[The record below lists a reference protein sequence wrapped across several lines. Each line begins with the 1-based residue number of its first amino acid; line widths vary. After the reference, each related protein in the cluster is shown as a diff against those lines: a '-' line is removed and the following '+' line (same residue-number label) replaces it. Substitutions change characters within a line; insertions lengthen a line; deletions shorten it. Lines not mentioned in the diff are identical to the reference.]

1 MSTALRVIDA
11 GTIKRLAPPAKLI
24 GWMREAMQLVSAR
37 DVELPL
43 RRGMALPDGAGA
55 IGMMPGYVGGDI
67 AAAGVKLVSL
77 VPPDRRKGS
86 SHLGLMILYDADG
99 LVPKAILCSS
109 TVTAIRTAA
118 VTAVATD
125 ALARADARSL
135 LILGAGEQ
143 AEAHVH
149 ALRLVRPFDDI
160 RIWARRPEQ
169 AEALAEKMGVK
180 VAGDL
185 SSAVRIADV
194 ICTTTAAKEP
204 VLFGTN
210 VKSGSH
216 VNLVGSSSADAREVD
231 DELVVKSR
239 FVVDYR
245 PSTLDQAGE
254 FLHAINVGVIDENH
268 IVGEIGEVLSG
279 KIEARQSAADITV
292 YKSLGVA
299 AQDIVTAHNVFALA
313 LAEDAGISAHI

>member
-1 MSTALRVIDA
+1 MSTDLRVIDA
-11 GTIKRLAPPAKLI
+11 GTIKRLAPPEKLI
-24 GWMREAMQLVSAR
+24 GWMREAMQLISAR

-43 RRGMALPDGAGA
+43 RRGMAISNGAGA

-77 VPPDRRKGS
+77 VPPNRRKGS

-99 LVPKAILCSS
+99 LVPKAILCGS

-143 AEAHVH
+143 AEAHIQ
-149 ALRLVRPFDDI
+149 ALRLVRSFDHI
-160 RIWARRPEQ
+160 RVWARRPDR
-169 AEALAEKMGVK
+169 AETLAQKMGVS
-180 VAGDL
+180 VARDL
-185 SSAVRIADV
+185 SSAIRNADV
-194 ICTTTAAKEP
+194 VCTTTAAKEP
-204 VLFGTN
+204 ILFGAD
-210 VKSGSH
+210 VSSGTH
-216 VNLVGSSSADAREVD
+216 VNLVGSSAVDAREVD

-254 FLHAINVGVIDENH
+254 FMHAINAGVIDENH
-268 IVGEIGEVLSG
+268 IVGEIGEVLFG
-279 KIEARQSAADITV
+279 KIAARQSATDITV

>member
-1 MSTALRVIDA
+1 MSTSLRVIDA

-24 GWMREAMQLVSAR
+24 GWMRAAMQLVSAR

-43 RRGMALPDGAGA
+43 RRGMVLPGGAGV
-55 IGMMPGYVGGDI
+55 IGMMPGFVGGEI

-99 LVPKAILCSS
+99 LLPKAILCGS

-125 ALARADARSL
+125 ALARTDARRL

-143 AEAHVH
+143 AEAHID

-160 RIWARRPEQ
+160 RIWARRPER
-169 AEALAEKMGVK
+169 AESLAQKMGVS
-180 VAGDL
+180 VASDL
-185 SSAVRIADV
+185 SSAARIADV

-204 VLFGTN
+204 VLFGAD
-210 VKSGSH
+210 VKPGTH
-216 VNLVGSSSADAREVD
+216 VNLVGSSSVDAREAD
-231 DELVVKSR
+231 DELVAKSR
-239 FVVDYR
+239 FIVDYR
-245 PSTLDQAGE
+245 ASTLDQAGE
-254 FLHAINVGVIDENH
+254 FLHAMKAGVVDENH

-279 KIEARQSAADITV
+279 KIAARPSATDITV

-299 AQDIVTAHNVFALA
+299 AQDIVTAQNVFALA
-313 LAEDAGISAHI
+313 LAENAGISAHI